1 MLPGILCWRCQFA
14 VGPNANCFN
23 GGGNARGRNDQAY
36 WLLHRAHWMCC
47 QNDRCWCASL
57 FYLVSGQTFPGN
69 DRTTTCAKHEH
80 RRQRI
85 QAYYSSGRGH
95 KAHIPLILLLSKD
108 TSPATT
114 ALLRQYLSR
123 KD

>member
-1 MLPGILCWRCQFA
+1 MISR
-14 VGPNANCFN
+14 
-23 GGGNARGRNDQAY
+23 Y
-36 WLLHRAHWMCC
+36 
-47 QNDRCWCASL
+47 CASL

-95 KAHIPLILLLSKD
+95 KAHIPLILLLSKE

-123 KD
+123 KDPTPNE